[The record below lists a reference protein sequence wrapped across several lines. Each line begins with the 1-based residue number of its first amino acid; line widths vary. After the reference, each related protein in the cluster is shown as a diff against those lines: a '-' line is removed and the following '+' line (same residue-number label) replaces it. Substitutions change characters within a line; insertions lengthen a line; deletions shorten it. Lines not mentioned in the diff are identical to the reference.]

1 MGPIYL
7 VESFKPPSTFLFL
20 LGLVDWLFLR
30 FANDC
35 YDDRSKWFFQFIIAT
50 GSYCCWLKSA
60 VPTPLRDSEHCT
72 SGIVHRESTKHPPSG
87 MRSAVP
93 LGGLGTGSFE
103 LRADGTIHEWTIENQ
118 SPGGSA
124 KLNKGALNLAIFGVR
139 VADGDKSKASL
150 LRIHAP
156 HGYPGVES
164 LSYSGSYPV
173 SKLTPGN

>member
-1 MGPIYL
+1 M
-7 VESFKPPSTFLFL
+7 
-20 LGLVDWLFLR
+20 
-30 FANDC
+30 
-35 YDDRSKWFFQFIIAT
+35 
-50 GSYCCWLKSA
+50 
-60 VPTPLRDSEHCT
+60 
-72 SGIVHRESTKHPPSG
+72 HRESTKHPPSG

-124 KLNKGALNLAIFGVR
+124 KLNKGALNLAVFGVR
-139 VADGDKSKASL
+139 IADGDKSKASL

>member
-1 MGPIYL
+1 M
-7 VESFKPPSTFLFL
+7 
-20 LGLVDWLFLR
+20 
-30 FANDC
+30 
-35 YDDRSKWFFQFIIAT
+35 
-50 GSYCCWLKSA
+50 
-60 VPTPLRDSEHCT
+60 
-72 SGIVHRESTKHPPSG
+72 HRESTKHPPSG

-124 KLNKGALNLAIFGVR
+124 KLNKGALNLAVFGVR
-139 VADGDKSKASL
+139 VAEPDRNKSEAAL

-164 LSYSGSYPV
+164 LSYSGSFPV
-173 SKLTPGN
+173 SKLTPGKQIFYFIYINRLLN